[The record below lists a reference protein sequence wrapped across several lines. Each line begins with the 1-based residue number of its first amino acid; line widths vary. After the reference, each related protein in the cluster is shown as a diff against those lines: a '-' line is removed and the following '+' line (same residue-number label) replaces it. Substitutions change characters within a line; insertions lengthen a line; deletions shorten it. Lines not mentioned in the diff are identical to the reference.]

1 MSTEKNLKENE
12 DQCTLCGVSV
22 SATVSNT
29 LNTEVTTDTTIWSG
43 GWVTDNFET
52 YYLDKDMVKHYR

>member
-1 MSTEKNLKENE
+1 MKKSKGLTEKKEFTIN
-12 DQCTLCGVSV
+12 GVSG
-22 SATVSNT
+22 SATISNIST
-29 LNTEVTTDTTIWSG
+29 KETNTDTTIWGG